1 MIILHKDNP
10 IYQVSN
16 DYMERFVGTDR
27 DNKYTWNHIGGFY
40 YKKFE
45 HLFKSLNLDYKLAY
59 YEDYPNIEGEYF
71 FGRFAHAPIDKEQHE
86 KYYYELEKRFDNIW
100 PDKLNYNLY
109 DDKVKQYQFLE
120 SLGYSDR
127 VEYQCVNTLEELYHS
142 VDVGKVVK
150 STYGA
155 GSGNVFLITEK
166 KYCEYNE
173 LIDLIKQAEVGD
185 IKEFFPAIV
194 QPMWKGKW
202 YKLHITNEYAYCKLY
217 DYEHDFSH
225 PLNFGIGHPA
235 LDWTKRTWWMQQ
247 GNYVMSKDELKK
259 IPLFFDLLD
268 IKKKLNTPNVVF
280 DIIEDKILEFS
291 TIYTEPI
298 PAKDTYGR
306 YNINSNLF
314 EEVDEDME
322 EISYYQTTSVLKEF
336 NLI

>member
-16 DYMERFVGTDR
+16 DYMERFIGTDR
-27 DNKYTWNHIGGFY
+27 DNKYTWTHISGFY

-45 HLFKSLNLDYKLAY
+45 HLFQSLNLDYKLTY
-59 YEDYPNIEGEYF
+59 YEDYPDVDGEYF

-100 PDKLNYNLY
+100 PNKLNYNLY

-120 SLGYSDR
+120 SLGYSDLVDYR
-127 VEYQCVNTLEELYHS
+127 VVNNIDELYNS
-142 VDVGKVVK
+142 IEVGKVVK

-155 GSGNVFLITEK
+155 GSSNVFLITEK
-166 KYCEYNE
+166 KYCEYDE
-173 LIDLIKQAEVGD
+173 LIDLIKQTEANDVE
-185 IKEFFPAIV
+185 KFFPAIV

-202 YKLHITNEYAYCKLY
+202 YKLFITNEYVYSKVY
-217 DYEHDFSH
+217 DYEQDFSH
-225 PLNFGIGHPA
+225 PLNFGIGNHTV
-235 LDWTKRTWWMQQ
+235 DWTKRTWWIKSGM
-247 GNYVMSKDELKK
+247 YIMSKNELEKL
-259 IPLFFDLLD
+259 PLFFDLLD

-291 TIYTEPI
+291 TVYTEPI
-298 PAKDTYGR
+298 PANDVYGR
-306 YNINSNLF
+306 YNINTNLF

-336 NLI
+336 NLL